1 MAVEYKDYYKLLGV
15 ERSAGKDEI
24 AKAYKKLARKYHPDL
39 NPGDKAA
46 EDRFKE
52 INEAYEVLKDDEKR
66 RMYDQLGPNWKHG
79 QQFTGGPG
87 FENFNFNFNGQ
98 NFGGSGMNS
107 DFFEALFGR
116 MARNGG
122 FGGQAGGDPFGGMFG
137 GRRSRRGS
145 DIEAEIEITLEE
157 ARRGGIKQVT
167 LSSGGAASSLQINIP
182 AGIRDGGKLRLR
194 GKGNPGDPAGDLY
207 LTVHYAAH
215 PVFRVDG
222 SDVTCDVSLTPW
234 EALFGV
240 KKRIPTLDG
249 AVEMN
254 IPAASSSG
262 RKLRIRGR
270 GLGPESQR
278 GDEYVNVTISI
289 PKPED
294 LSEEQLAHWKA
305 LAELA
310 DK

>member
-24 AKAYKKLARKYHPDL
+24 AKAYKTLARKYHPDL

-46 EDRFKE
+46 EDKFNE

-87 FENFNFNFNGQ
+87 FEGFNFNG
-98 NFGGSGMNS
+98 FGGSGMNS

-116 MARNGG
+116 MGG

-137 GRRSRRGS
+137 GGRRSRRGS
-145 DIEAEIEITLEE
+145 DIEAEIDITLEE
-157 ARRGGIKQVT
+157 ARKGGTKQVT
-167 LSSGGAASSLQINIP
+167 LSSGGASSSLQINIP

-207 LTVHYAAH
+207 LTVPYAAH

-222 SDVTCDVSLTPW
+222 NDVICDVALTPW
-234 EALFGV
+234 EALFGA

-249 AVEMN
+249 DVEMN

-270 GLGPESQR
+270 GLGPESNR

-289 PKPED
+289 PKPDE

-310 DK
+310 EK